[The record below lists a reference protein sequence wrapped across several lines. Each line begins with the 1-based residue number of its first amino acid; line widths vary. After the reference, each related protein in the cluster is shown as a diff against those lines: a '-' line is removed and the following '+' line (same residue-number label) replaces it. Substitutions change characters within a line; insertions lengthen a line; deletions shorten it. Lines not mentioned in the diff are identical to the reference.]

1 MKIVLIS
8 LVIVAVIFVVECLR
22 LFIHDFFF
30 HSKERVNLRSWLYK
44 ERIKL
49 FLSPATYAF
58 GFSEAAEV
66 LRKHFMGEDTPAIKI
81 EDEVISVDKLL
92 DVVPLTTQINI
103 PALSKGKFILEPSWK
118 HFYTGK
124 TIILHDVKL

>member
-1 MKIVLIS
+1 MVLIS
-8 LVIVAVIFVVECLR
+8 LVIVAVIFMVGCLR

-30 HSKERVNLRSWLYK
+30 HSKKRVDLRRLLYK

-49 FLSPATYAF
+49 FLSPDTYAF
-58 GFSEAAEV
+58 GFAEAAVV
-66 LRKHFMGEDTPAIKI
+66 LRNLFRGEGTPAIKI

-92 DVVPLTTQINI
+92 EVVPLTTQVNI
-103 PALSKGKFILEPSWK
+103 PALSNGKFILEPSWK